1 MLAVTHLGTLLEFF
15 GFESDPTDISSKAT
29 DSMCRFEICR
39 LRVLYRPFDP
49 IGYEP
54 FRSGR
59 SLRS

>member
-39 LRVLYRPFDP
+39 LRVLYQPFDP

-54 FRSGR
+54 FRS
-59 SLRS
+59 